1 MPEKTHWRK
10 LYNPNYIGAWSLDDG
25 KNGYKEVTATIAKI
39 DTETITGTDGKRDDC
54 GVAYFKE
61 NQISGVEMKP
71 LVLNATMFKTL
82 ESLFKSPYKEDWE
95 GRRITLYVERNVKA
109 FGSVTD
115 AIRIKKTLPRE
126 QGAPKCLDCGGS
138 IEATEKMNAAQ
149 LVAFGQK
156 RFGKALCEACLR
168 KLMEPK
174 QEEANKTVGE
184 TLTEETARYFRKTAK
199 QAEPNPGELDKN
211 AQELFDEARGLNEP
225 DEFPPRETESGE
237 SEFERM
243 MRGEQ

>member
-126 QGAPKCLDCGGS
+126 QGAPKCLDCGGE
-138 IEATEKMNAAQ
+138 ITATEKMNAAQ
-149 LVAFGQK
+149 VVAFGQK
-156 RFGKALCEACLR
+156 RYGKALCPKCLK
-168 KLMEPK
+168 KLMDAEKPETVTPA
-174 QEEANKTVGE
+174 QTDTVGHGISGQGIGGHGDGI
-184 TLTEETARYFRKTAK
+184 TEPVTDFH
-199 QAEPNPGELDKN
+199 EPTDP
-211 AQELFDEARGLNEP
+211 
-225 DEFPPRETESGE
+225 TESGE

-243 MRGEQ
+243 MKEGR